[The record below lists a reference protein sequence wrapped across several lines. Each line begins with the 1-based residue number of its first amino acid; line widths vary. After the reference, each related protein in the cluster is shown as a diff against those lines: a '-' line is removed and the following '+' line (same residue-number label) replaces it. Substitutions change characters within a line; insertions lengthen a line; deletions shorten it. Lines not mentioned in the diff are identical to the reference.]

1 MENIIDYIRHTN
13 ETFEEKKWNDVD
25 SLVLCQLAYLKFD
38 GLVPEADLEGI
49 CRRSKRGMTIRR
61 IDQSPERE
69 RLFRDERYAKDNRD
83 FWVALLHS
91 RRFQNVELDYM
102 VDLVDRSTE
111 TQFAAVT
118 FFLPDGAVYVAFR
131 GTDESIIGWKE
142 DFNLAFSKPVPAQ
155 EKSVRYLNQIA
166 HHIRGPLYVGGHS
179 KGGNLAIYA
188 SMNCIP
194 RIQRRITQ
202 IYSMDGPGFRPET
215 LQTGHFERIA
225 DRVTKILPHS
235 SLVGMLFEKN
245 ADFEI
250 VASSA
255 TGLLQHYPLTWVVQG
270 DRFVKLSKLKESVHF
285 LDDTIN
291 EWIYSLDEERSRVFV
306 DTLFD
311 VLYASESDNLIDFT
325 ADWRKSVQ
333 RVLEALTG
341 LDEETKEAVRS
352 VIKAFFEM
360 GRYHMKEEVTELIK
374 NTKAKREGERL

>member
-1 MENIIDYIRHTN
+1 MENIIDYIRYTN
-13 ETFEEKKWNDVD
+13 ETFEEKKWNEVD
-25 SLVLCQLAYLKFD
+25 SLVLCQLSYLKFD
-38 GLVPEADLEGI
+38 GLVPGADLESK
-49 CRRSKRGMTIRR
+49 CRRNKERLTIRK

-69 RLFRDERYAKDNRD
+69 RLFRDERYAKDNRE

-91 RRFQNVELDYM
+91 RRFQNIELDYM
-102 VDLVDRSTE
+102 VDLVDKDTE

-118 FFLPDGAVYVAFR
+118 FFLPDGAAYVAFR

-155 EKSVRYLNQIA
+155 EKSVVYLNLVA
-166 HHIRGPLYVGGHS
+166 HHIRGSLYVGGHS

-188 SMNCIP
+188 SMYCNP
-194 RIQRRITQ
+194 RIQNKITR

-215 LQTGHFERIA
+215 LQQGHYDVIR

-235 SLVGMLFEKN
+235 SMVGMLFEKK

-250 VASSA
+250 VESSA
-255 TGLLQHYPLTWVVQG
+255 TGLMQHYPLTWVVQG
-270 DRFVKLSKLKESVHF
+270 DRFVKVNKLYEPAHF

-291 EWIYSLDEERSRVFV
+291 EWIYSLDEEHIRIFV
-306 DTLFD
+306 DTLFE

-325 ADWRKSVQ
+325 ADWMKSMQKVFS
-333 RVLEALTG
+333 ALSG
-341 LDEETKEAVRS
+341 LDEQTKEAVKR

-360 GRYHMKEEVTELIK
+360 SRYHMKEEVTGLLK
-374 NTKAKREGERL
+374 NTKAKIEGEGL